1 MAIKIIKPG
10 LFTTVQDKG
19 RSGHQFEGYSP
30 AGVMDRPS
38 YEILNTLLETEG
50 QPALEITMI
59 GPTIKFLDQNLFA
72 MTGAPFSATLN
83 GQPVSHQTVIKVEKN
98 DVLEIGHVI
107 HGMRG
112 YIGFAKPLDI
122 PLFEGSYATH
132 TRTGIGG
139 FKGRALKV
147 NDIIPTQSKSH
158 DLNHNINTTKP
169 IQEFATDIHKFNWD
183 SIDNI
188 CTVIWIVLVIIL
200 SFKFLKALLYLK
212 YLKKQSLYLNE
223 IEKKKIDT
231 ILFNHQYKKN
241 IVIRKAET
249 IQSPITFWY
258 GKYIIL
264 IPSSYF
270 KSVIDKRLK
279 YIILHEYAHAKNR
292 DTLHLIIFNIFS
304 IIMSYNPLVHI
315 VKRKI
320 IHDNEVEADRFVL
333 NNINKNEF
341 KTYAESIMDSVLNV
355 PFFNKN
361 ILSHSFNGKK
371 SLLKRRLIN
380 IKEANLKKQSKLIL
394 IFICIF
400 TFLLMVIQSQFL
412 MGQSITDYNYKKP
425 LHNDYQILDKSK
437 IFGSNSG
444 SFVMYSMK
452 KDKYYIYN
460 EKESRK
466 RYSPNST
473 YKIYLA
479 MFGLDRHIINDENSR
494 MSWNHKHY
502 PFDAWNK
509 EQDLNTAMQN
519 SVNWYFE
526 RISDQIPK
534 NYTATQLKQLNYG
547 NKNLGSYKS
556 YWMEDSLKISNL
568 EQVIVFKN
576 MMEQNNH
583 FSKKA
588 KNQLSSSLLIK
599 KNEKYELYGKTGT
612 GIVNGKYNNGWFV
625 GYVITNHDKYYF
637 ATHLSDGKPSGKNAE
652 LISEKIL
659 KEMGVLNGQ

>member
-1 MAIKIIKPG
+1 MAKLLIMSIVSFCFIFLLL
-10 LFTTVQDKG
+10 LFF
-19 RSGHQFEGYSP
+19 RY
-30 AGVMDRPS
+30 
-38 YEILNTLLETEG
+38 ILKRYFNYMLNYKVWYLTLLAG
-50 QPALEITMI
+50 LIPFI
-59 GPTIKFLDQNLFA
+59 PIKFSLFKFNNLNNQEP
-72 MTGAPFSATLN
+72 TVESNSHNLN
-83 GQPVSHQTVIKVEKN
+83 P
-98 DVLEIGHVI
+98 
-107 HGMRG
+107 
-112 YIGFAKPLDI
+112 
-122 PLFEGSYATH
+122 
-132 TRTGIGG
+132 
-139 FKGRALKV
+139 
-147 NDIIPTQSKSH
+147 
-158 DLNHNINTTKP
+158 NINTTKP
-169 IQEFATDIHKFNWD
+169 IHEFTTDIHKFNWD

-200 SFKFLKALLYLK
+200 SFKFLNSLLYLK

-223 IEKKKIDT
+223 KEKNKINK
-231 ILFNHQYKKN
+231 ILFNHQYKRN
-241 IVIRKAET
+241 IVIRKAES
-249 IQSPITFWY
+249 IHSPTTFWY

-264 IPSSYF
+264 IPSLYF
-270 KSVIDKRLK
+270 KSINDKKLK

-304 IIMSYNPLVHI
+304 IAMSYNPLIQI

-320 IHDNEVEADRFVL
+320 IHDNEVAADRFVL

-341 KTYAESIMDSVLNV
+341 KSYAEAIMDSVLKT

-400 TFLLMVIQSQFL
+400 TFFIMIIQSQFL
-412 MGQSITDYNYKKP
+412 MGQSLTDYNYKKP
-425 LHNDYQILDKSK
+425 LQSDYQILDESK
-437 IFGSNSG
+437 NFGSNSG

-466 RYSPNST
+466 RYSPDST

-479 MFGLDRHIINDENSR
+479 LFGLDRHIISDKNSR
-494 MSWNHKHY
+494 MSWNHNHY
-502 PFDAWNK
+502 PFDSWNK
-509 EQDLNTAMQN
+509 DQDLNTAIQN

-526 RISDQIPK
+526 RISNQISK
-534 NYTATQLKQLNYG
+534 NYTSDQLKRLNYG
-547 NKNLGSYKS
+547 NKNLGSYKA
-556 YWMEDSLKISNL
+556 YWLEDSLKISNL
-568 EQVIVFKN
+568 EQVIVLKN

-583 FSKKA
+583 FSKNEK
-588 KNQLSSSLLIK
+588 KQLSSSLLIR
-599 KNEKYELYGKTGT
+599 KNENYELYGKTGT

-637 ATHLSDGKPSGKNAE
+637 STHLSDEKASGENAK
-652 LISEKIL
+652 LINEKIL

>member
-1 MAIKIIKPG
+1 LAG
-10 LFTTVQDKG
+10 LIPFI
-19 RSGHQFEGYSP
+19 P
-30 AGVMDRPS
+30 
-38 YEILNTLLETEG
+38 
-50 QPALEITMI
+50 
-59 GPTIKFLDQNLFA
+59 IKFSFIKFNNVNNQ
-72 MTGAPFSATLN
+72 AP
-83 GQPVSHQTVIKVEKN
+83 TVE
-98 DVLEIGHVI
+98 
-107 HGMRG
+107 
-112 YIGFAKPLDI
+112 
-122 PLFEGSYATH
+122 
-132 TRTGIGG
+132 
-139 FKGRALKV
+139 
-147 NDIIPTQSKSH
+147 SKSH

-169 IQEFATDIHKFNWD
+169 IQEFTTDIHKFNWD

-200 SFKFLKALLYLK
+200 SFKFLNSLLYLK

-223 IEKKKIDT
+223 KEKDKINK
-231 ILFNHQYKKN
+231 ILFNHQYKRN
-241 IVIRKAET
+241 IVIRKAES
-249 IQSPITFWY
+249 IHSPITFWY

-264 IPSSYF
+264 IPSLYF
-270 KSVIDKRLK
+270 KSINDKKLK

-292 DTLHLIIFNIFS
+292 DTLHLIIFHIFS
-304 IIMSYNPLVHI
+304 IAMSYNPLIQI
-315 VKRKI
+315 VKRKM

-333 NNINKNEF
+333 NNINKYEF
-341 KTYAESIMDSVLNV
+341 KSYAEAIMDSVLKTS
-355 PFFNKN
+355 FFNKN

-400 TFLLMVIQSQFL
+400 TFFIMIIQSQFL
-412 MGQSITDYNYKKP
+412 MGQSLTDYNYKKP
-425 LHNDYQILDKSK
+425 LQSDYQILDESK
-437 IFGSNSG
+437 NFGSNSG

-466 RYSPNST
+466 RYSPDST

-479 MFGLDRHIINDENSR
+479 LFGLDRHIISDKNSR

-502 PFDAWNK
+502 LFESWNK

-526 RISDQIPK
+526 RISNQIPK
-534 NYTATQLKQLNYG
+534 NYTAAQLKQLNYG
-547 NKNLGSYKS
+547 NENLGSYKS

-568 EQVIVFKN
+568 EQVIVLKN

-583 FSKKA
+583 FSKNEK
-588 KNQLSSSLLIK
+588 KQLSSSLLIR
-599 KNEKYELYGKTGT
+599 KNENYELYGKTGT

-637 ATHLSDGKPSGKNAE
+637 STHLSDEKASGENAK
-652 LISEKIL
+652 LINEKIL

>member
-1 MAIKIIKPG
+1 MAKLLIMSIVSFCFIFLLL
-10 LFTTVQDKG
+10 LFF
-19 RSGHQFEGYSP
+19 RY
-30 AGVMDRPS
+30 
-38 YEILNTLLETEG
+38 ILKRYFNYMLNYKVWYLTLLAG
-50 QPALEITMI
+50 LIPFI
-59 GPTIKFLDQNLFA
+59 PIKFSFFKFNNLNNQ
-72 MTGAPFSATLN
+72 APTVESNSHNLN
-83 GQPVSHQTVIKVEKN
+83 P
-98 DVLEIGHVI
+98 
-107 HGMRG
+107 
-112 YIGFAKPLDI
+112 
-122 PLFEGSYATH
+122 
-132 TRTGIGG
+132 
-139 FKGRALKV
+139 
-147 NDIIPTQSKSH
+147 
-158 DLNHNINTTKP
+158 NINTTKP
-169 IQEFATDIHKFNWD
+169 VHEFTTDIHKFDWD

-200 SFKFLKALLYLK
+200 SFKFLNSLLYLK
-212 YLKKQSLYLNE
+212 YLKKQSLYLNKK
-223 IEKKKIDT
+223 EKNKINK
-231 ILFNHQYKKN
+231 ILFNHQYKRN
-241 IVIRKAET
+241 IVIRKAES
-249 IQSPITFWY
+249 IHSPTTFWY

-264 IPSSYF
+264 IPSLYF
-270 KSVIDKRLK
+270 KSINDKKLK

-304 IIMSYNPLVHI
+304 IAMSYNPLIQI
-315 VKRKI
+315 VKRKM

-341 KTYAESIMDSVLNV
+341 KSYAEAIMDSVLKT

-400 TFLLMVIQSQFL
+400 TFFIMIIQSQFL
-412 MGQSITDYNYKKP
+412 IGQSLTDYNYKKP
-425 LHNDYQILDKSK
+425 LQSDYQILDESK
-437 IFGSNSG
+437 NFGSNSG

-466 RYSPNST
+466 RYSPDST

-479 MFGLDRHIINDENSR
+479 LFGLDRHIISDKNSR
-494 MSWNHKHY
+494 MSWNHNQY
-502 PFDAWNK
+502 PFDSWNK
-509 EQDLNTAMQN
+509 DQDLNTAMQN

-526 RISDQIPK
+526 RISNQIPK
-534 NYTATQLKQLNYG
+534 NYTATQLKLLNYG

-568 EQVIVFKN
+568 EQVIVLKN
-576 MMEQNNH
+576 MMEQNSY
-583 FSKKA
+583 FSKNEK
-588 KNQLSSSLLIK
+588 KQLSSSLLIR
-599 KNEKYELYGKTGT
+599 KNENYELYGKTGT

-637 ATHLSDGKPSGKNAE
+637 STHLTDEKASGKNAE
-652 LISEKIL
+652 LINEKIL

>member
-1 MAIKIIKPG
+1 MAKLLIMSIVSFCFIFLLL
-10 LFTTVQDKG
+10 LFF
-19 RSGHQFEGYSP
+19 RY
-30 AGVMDRPS
+30 
-38 YEILNTLLETEG
+38 ILKRYFNYMLNYKVWYLTLLAG
-50 QPALEITMI
+50 LIPFI
-59 GPTIKFLDQNLFA
+59 PIKFSLFKFNNLNNQ
-72 MTGAPFSATLN
+72 APTVESNSHNLN
-83 GQPVSHQTVIKVEKN
+83 P
-98 DVLEIGHVI
+98 
-107 HGMRG
+107 
-112 YIGFAKPLDI
+112 
-122 PLFEGSYATH
+122 
-132 TRTGIGG
+132 
-139 FKGRALKV
+139 
-147 NDIIPTQSKSH
+147 
-158 DLNHNINTTKP
+158 NINTTKP
-169 IQEFATDIHKFNWD
+169 IHEFTTDIHKFNWD

-200 SFKFLKALLYLK
+200 SFKFLNSLLYLK

-223 IEKKKIDT
+223 KEKNKINK
-231 ILFNHQYKKN
+231 ILFNHQYKRN
-241 IVIRKAET
+241 IVIRKAES
-249 IQSPITFWY
+249 IHSPTTFWY

-264 IPSSYF
+264 IPSLYF
-270 KSVIDKRLK
+270 KSINDKKLK

-304 IIMSYNPLVHI
+304 IAMSYNPLIQI

-341 KTYAESIMDSVLNV
+341 KSYAEAIMDSVLKT

-400 TFLLMVIQSQFL
+400 TFFIMIIQSQFL
-412 MGQSITDYNYKKP
+412 MGQSLTDYNYKKP
-425 LHNDYQILDKSK
+425 LQSDYQILDESK
-437 IFGSNSG
+437 NFGSNSG

-466 RYSPNST
+466 RYSPDST

-479 MFGLDRHIINDENSR
+479 LFGLDRHIISDKNSR
-494 MSWNHKHY
+494 MSWNHNHY
-502 PFDAWNK
+502 PFDSWNK
-509 EQDLNTAMQN
+509 DQDLNTAIQN

-526 RISDQIPK
+526 RISNQISK
-534 NYTATQLKQLNYG
+534 NYTSDQLKRLNYG
-547 NKNLGSYKS
+547 NKNLGSYKA
-556 YWMEDSLKISNL
+556 YWLEDSLKISNL
-568 EQVIVFKN
+568 EQVIVLKN

-583 FSKKA
+583 FSKNEK
-588 KNQLSSSLLIK
+588 KQLSSSLLIR
-599 KNEKYELYGKTGT
+599 KNENYELYGKTGT

-637 ATHLSDGKPSGKNAE
+637 STHLSDEKASGENAK
-652 LISEKIL
+652 LINEKIL

>member
-1 MAIKIIKPG
+1 MAKLLIMSIVSFCFIFLLL
-10 LFTTVQDKG
+10 LFF
-19 RSGHQFEGYSP
+19 RY
-30 AGVMDRPS
+30 
-38 YEILNTLLETEG
+38 ILKRYFNYMLNYKVWYLTLLAG
-50 QPALEITMI
+50 LIPFI
-59 GPTIKFLDQNLFA
+59 PIKFSFFKFNNLNNQ
-72 MTGAPFSATLN
+72 APTVESNSHNLN
-83 GQPVSHQTVIKVEKN
+83 P
-98 DVLEIGHVI
+98 
-107 HGMRG
+107 
-112 YIGFAKPLDI
+112 
-122 PLFEGSYATH
+122 
-132 TRTGIGG
+132 
-139 FKGRALKV
+139 
-147 NDIIPTQSKSH
+147 
-158 DLNHNINTTKP
+158 NINTTKP
-169 IQEFATDIHKFNWD
+169 VHEFTTDIHKLDWD

-200 SFKFLKALLYLK
+200 SFKFLNSLLYLK
-212 YLKKQSLYLNE
+212 YLKKQSLYLNKK
-223 IEKKKIDT
+223 EKNKINK
-231 ILFNHQYKKN
+231 ILFNHQYKRN
-241 IVIRKAET
+241 IVIRKAES
-249 IQSPITFWY
+249 IHSPTTFWY

-264 IPSSYF
+264 IPSLYF
-270 KSVIDKRLK
+270 KSINDKKLK

-304 IIMSYNPLVHI
+304 IAMSYNPLIQI
-315 VKRKI
+315 VKRKM

-341 KTYAESIMDSVLNV
+341 KSYAEAIMDSVLKT

-400 TFLLMVIQSQFL
+400 TFFIMIIQSQFL
-412 MGQSITDYNYKKP
+412 IGQSLTDYNYKKP
-425 LHNDYQILDKSK
+425 LQSDYQILDESK
-437 IFGSNSG
+437 NFGSNSG

-466 RYSPNST
+466 RYSPDST

-479 MFGLDRHIINDENSR
+479 LFGLDRHIISDKNSR
-494 MSWNHKHY
+494 MSWNHNQY
-502 PFDAWNK
+502 PFDSWNK
-509 EQDLNTAMQN
+509 DQDLNTAMQN

-526 RISDQIPK
+526 RISNQIPK
-534 NYTATQLKQLNYG
+534 NYTATQLKLLNYG

-568 EQVIVFKN
+568 EQVIVLKN
-576 MMEQNNH
+576 MMEQNSY
-583 FSKKA
+583 FSKNEK
-588 KNQLSSSLLIK
+588 KQLSSSLLIR
-599 KNEKYELYGKTGT
+599 KNENYELYGKTGT

-637 ATHLSDGKPSGKNAE
+637 STHLSDEKASGKNAE
-652 LISEKIL
+652 LINEKIL

>member
-1 MAIKIIKPG
+1 MAKLLIMSIVSFCFIFLLL
-10 LFTTVQDKG
+10 LFF
-19 RSGHQFEGYSP
+19 RY
-30 AGVMDRPS
+30 
-38 YEILNTLLETEG
+38 ILKRYFNYMLNYKVWYLTLLAG
-50 QPALEITMI
+50 LIPFI
-59 GPTIKFLDQNLFA
+59 PIKFSFFKFNNLNNQEP
-72 MTGAPFSATLN
+72 TVESNSHNLN
-83 GQPVSHQTVIKVEKN
+83 P
-98 DVLEIGHVI
+98 
-107 HGMRG
+107 
-112 YIGFAKPLDI
+112 
-122 PLFEGSYATH
+122 
-132 TRTGIGG
+132 
-139 FKGRALKV
+139 
-147 NDIIPTQSKSH
+147 
-158 DLNHNINTTKP
+158 NINTTKP
-169 IQEFATDIHKFNWD
+169 VHEFTTDIHKFNWD

-200 SFKFLKALLYLK
+200 SFKFLNSLLYLK

-223 IEKKKIDT
+223 KEKDKINK
-231 ILFNHQYKKN
+231 ILFNHQYKRN
-241 IVIRKAET
+241 IVIRKAES
-249 IQSPITFWY
+249 IHSPITFWY

-264 IPSSYF
+264 IPSLYF
-270 KSVIDKRLK
+270 KSINDKKLK

-292 DTLHLIIFNIFS
+292 DTLHLIIFHIFS
-304 IIMSYNPLVHI
+304 IAMSYNPLIQI
-315 VKRKI
+315 VKRKM

-341 KTYAESIMDSVLNV
+341 KSYAEAIMDSVLKTS
-355 PFFNKN
+355 FFNKN

-380 IKEANLKKQSKLIL
+380 IKEGNLKKQSKLIL

-400 TFLLMVIQSQFL
+400 TFFIMIIQSQFL
-412 MGQSITDYNYKKP
+412 MGQSLTDYNYKKP
-425 LHNDYQILDKSK
+425 LQSDYQILDESK
-437 IFGSNSG
+437 NFGSNSG

-466 RYSPNST
+466 RYSPDST

-479 MFGLDRHIINDENSR
+479 LFGLDRHIISDKNSR
-494 MSWNHKHY
+494 MSWNHNHY
-502 PFDAWNK
+502 PFDSWNK
-509 EQDLNTAMQN
+509 DQDLNTAIQN

-526 RISDQIPK
+526 RISNQLSK
-534 NYTATQLKQLNYG
+534 NYTSDQLKQLNYG
-547 NKNLGSYKS
+547 NENLGSYKS

-637 ATHLSDGKPSGKNAE
+637 ATHLSDGNPSGKNAE

>member
-1 MAIKIIKPG
+1 MAKLLIMSIVSFCFIFLLL
-10 LFTTVQDKG
+10 LFF
-19 RSGHQFEGYSP
+19 RY
-30 AGVMDRPS
+30 
-38 YEILNTLLETEG
+38 ILKRYFNYMLNYKVWYLTLLAG
-50 QPALEITMI
+50 LIPFI
-59 GPTIKFLDQNLFA
+59 PIKFSFFKFNNLNNQ
-72 MTGAPFSATLN
+72 APTVESNSHNLN
-83 GQPVSHQTVIKVEKN
+83 P
-98 DVLEIGHVI
+98 
-107 HGMRG
+107 
-112 YIGFAKPLDI
+112 
-122 PLFEGSYATH
+122 
-132 TRTGIGG
+132 
-139 FKGRALKV
+139 
-147 NDIIPTQSKSH
+147 
-158 DLNHNINTTKP
+158 NINTTKP
-169 IQEFATDIHKFNWD
+169 VHEFTTDIHKFDWD

-200 SFKFLKALLYLK
+200 SFKFLNSLLYLK
-212 YLKKQSLYLNE
+212 YLKKQSLYLNKK
-223 IEKKKIDT
+223 EKNKINK
-231 ILFNHQYKKN
+231 ILFNHQYKRN
-241 IVIRKAET
+241 IVIRKAES
-249 IQSPITFWY
+249 IHSPTTFWY

-264 IPSSYF
+264 IPSLYF
-270 KSVIDKRLK
+270 KSINDKKLK

-304 IIMSYNPLVHI
+304 IAMSYNPLIQI
-315 VKRKI
+315 VKRKM

-341 KTYAESIMDSVLNV
+341 KSYAEAIMDSVLKT

-371 SLLKRRLIN
+371 SLLKSRLIN
-380 IKEANLKKQSKLIL
+380 IKEADLKKQSKLIL

-400 TFLLMVIQSQFL
+400 TFFIMIIQSQFL
-412 MGQSITDYNYKKP
+412 MGQSLTDYNYKKP
-425 LHNDYQILDKSK
+425 LQSDYQILDESK
-437 IFGSNSG
+437 NFGSNSG

-466 RYSPNST
+466 RYSPDST

-479 MFGLDRHIINDENSR
+479 LFGLDRHIISDKNSR

-502 PFDAWNK
+502 LFESWNK

-519 SVNWYFE
+519 SVDWYFE
-526 RISDQIPK
+526 RISNQIPK
-534 NYTATQLKQLNYG
+534 NYTAAQLKQLNYG
-547 NKNLGSYKS
+547 NENLGSYKS

-625 GYVITNHDKYYF
+625 GYVITNHGKYYF
-637 ATHLSDGKPSGKNAE
+637 STHLSDEKASGKNAE
-652 LISEKIL
+652 LINEKIL

>member
-1 MAIKIIKPG
+1 MAKLLIMSIVSFCFIFLLL
-10 LFTTVQDKG
+10 LFF
-19 RSGHQFEGYSP
+19 RY
-30 AGVMDRPS
+30 
-38 YEILNTLLETEG
+38 ILKRYFNYMLNYKVWYLTLLEG
-50 QPALEITMI
+50 LIPFI
-59 GPTIKFLDQNLFA
+59 PIKFSLFKFNNLNNQEP
-72 MTGAPFSATLN
+72 TVESNSHNLN
-83 GQPVSHQTVIKVEKN
+83 P
-98 DVLEIGHVI
+98 
-107 HGMRG
+107 
-112 YIGFAKPLDI
+112 
-122 PLFEGSYATH
+122 
-132 TRTGIGG
+132 
-139 FKGRALKV
+139 
-147 NDIIPTQSKSH
+147 
-158 DLNHNINTTKP
+158 NINTTKP
-169 IQEFATDIHKFNWD
+169 IHEFTTDIHKFNWD

-200 SFKFLKALLYLK
+200 SFKFLNSLLYLK

-223 IEKKKIDT
+223 KEKNKINK
-231 ILFNHQYKKN
+231 ILFNHQYKRN
-241 IVIRKAET
+241 IVIRKAES
-249 IQSPITFWY
+249 IHSPTTFWY

-264 IPSSYF
+264 IPSLYF
-270 KSVIDKRLK
+270 KSINDKKLK

-304 IIMSYNPLVHI
+304 IAMSYNPLIQI

-341 KTYAESIMDSVLNV
+341 KSYAEAIMDSVLKT

-400 TFLLMVIQSQFL
+400 TFFIMIIQSQFL
-412 MGQSITDYNYKKP
+412 MGQSLTDYNYKKP
-425 LHNDYQILDKSK
+425 LQSDYQILDESK
-437 IFGSNSG
+437 NFGSNSG

-466 RYSPNST
+466 RYSPDST

-479 MFGLDRHIINDENSR
+479 LFGLDRHIISDKNSR
-494 MSWNHKHY
+494 MSWNHNHY
-502 PFDAWNK
+502 PFDSWNK
-509 EQDLNTAMQN
+509 DQDLNTAIQN

-526 RISDQIPK
+526 RISNQISK
-534 NYTATQLKQLNYG
+534 NYTSDQLKRLNYG
-547 NKNLGSYKS
+547 NKNLGSYKA
-556 YWMEDSLKISNL
+556 YWLEDSLKISNL
-568 EQVIVFKN
+568 EQVIVLKN

-583 FSKKA
+583 FSKNEK
-588 KNQLSSSLLIK
+588 KQLSSSLLIR
-599 KNEKYELYGKTGT
+599 KNENYELYGKTGT

-637 ATHLSDGKPSGKNAE
+637 STHLSDEKASGENAK
-652 LISEKIL
+652 LINEKIL

>member
-1 MAIKIIKPG
+1 MAKLLIMSIVSFCFIF
-10 LFTTVQDKG
+10 LLLVFF
-19 RSGHQFEGYSP
+19 RY
-30 AGVMDRPS
+30 
-38 YEILNTLLETEG
+38 ILKRYFNYMLNYKVWYLTLLAG
-50 QPALEITMI
+50 LIPFI
-59 GPTIKFLDQNLFA
+59 PIKFSLFKFNNLNNQEP
-72 MTGAPFSATLN
+72 TVESNSHNLN
-83 GQPVSHQTVIKVEKN
+83 P
-98 DVLEIGHVI
+98 
-107 HGMRG
+107 
-112 YIGFAKPLDI
+112 
-122 PLFEGSYATH
+122 
-132 TRTGIGG
+132 
-139 FKGRALKV
+139 
-147 NDIIPTQSKSH
+147 
-158 DLNHNINTTKP
+158 NINTTKP
-169 IQEFATDIHKFNWD
+169 VHEFTTDIHKFNWD

-200 SFKFLKALLYLK
+200 SFKFLNSLLYLK

-223 IEKKKIDT
+223 KEKNKINK
-231 ILFNHQYKKN
+231 ILFNHQYKRN
-241 IVIRKAET
+241 IVIRKAES
-249 IQSPITFWY
+249 IHSPTTFWY

-264 IPSSYF
+264 IPSLYF
-270 KSVIDKRLK
+270 KSINDKKLK

-304 IIMSYNPLVHI
+304 IAMSYNPLIQI
-315 VKRKI
+315 VKRKM

-341 KTYAESIMDSVLNV
+341 KSYAEAIMDSVLKT

-400 TFLLMVIQSQFL
+400 TFFIMIIQSQFL
-412 MGQSITDYNYKKP
+412 MGQSLTDYNYKKP
-425 LHNDYQILDKSK
+425 LQSDYQILDESK
-437 IFGSNSG
+437 NFGSNSG
-444 SFVMYSMK
+444 SFVVYSMK

-466 RYSPNST
+466 RYSPDST

-479 MFGLDRHIINDENSR
+479 LFGLDRHIISDKNSR
-494 MSWNHKHY
+494 MSWNHNHY
-502 PFDAWNK
+502 PFDSWNK
-509 EQDLNTAMQN
+509 DQDLNTAIQN

-526 RISDQIPK
+526 RISNQISK
-534 NYTATQLKQLNYG
+534 NYTSDQLKQLNYG
-547 NKNLGSYKS
+547 NKNLGSYKA
-556 YWMEDSLKISNL
+556 YWLEDSLKISNL
-568 EQVIVFKN
+568 EQVIVLKN

-583 FSKKA
+583 FSKNEK
-588 KNQLSSSLLIK
+588 KQLSSSLLIR
-599 KNEKYELYGKTGT
+599 KNENYELYGKTGT

-637 ATHLSDGKPSGKNAE
+637 STHLSDEKASGENAK
-652 LISEKIL
+652 LINEKIL